1 MAEHARRAGA
11 GSLLD
16 AADIRAGG
24 LPKLSTGSAPAA
36 SEVMGQLDQLIGL
49 ADVKAEL
56 KRMIAE
62 ASLAGPR
69 SRAGLRVPSPTRHM
83 VFTGNPGTAKTTIA
97 RLLARAMAAHGL
109 LSTGQLVEVT
119 RADLVAR
126 YIGQTAPR
134 VAAQVERA
142 IGGVLFIDEA
152 YSLVQGYG
160 SDFGHEAV
168 AMLLKLMEDHRDELV
183 VIVAGY
189 PREMVSFLDSN
200 PGFASRFA
208 RTLAFPDYDGAELLA
223 IFDLFRRR
231 AGAVVEPGAYER
243 IGDYL
248 GTVLRDRTFAN
259 GRTVRNLFERLLAA
273 QAGRLDAVRE
283 PTDDELRTLT
293 EADVAASLQVRAAD
307 AQFPGYV

>member
-1 MAEHARRAGA
+1 
-11 GSLLD
+11 
-16 AADIRAGG
+16 
-24 LPKLSTGSAPAA
+24 
-36 SEVMGQLDQLIGL
+36 
-49 ADVKAEL
+49 
-56 KRMIAE
+56 
-62 ASLAGPR
+62 
-69 SRAGLRVPSPTRHM
+69 M

-126 YIGQTAPR
+126 YIGQTGPR

-142 IGGVLFIDEA
+142 LGGVLFIDEA

-160 SDFGHEAV
+160 NDFGHEAV
-168 AMLLKLMEDHRDELV
+168 AVLLKLMEDHRDELV

-189 PREMVSFLDSN
+189 PREMATFLDTN

-223 IFDLFRRR
+223 IFDLFCRR
-231 AGAVVEPGAYER
+231 AGARVEPAAYER
-243 IGDYL
+243 IGEHL
-248 GTVLRDRTFAN
+248 GSLPRDRSFAN

-273 QAGRLDAVRE
+273 QAGRLNTVGR
-283 PTDDELRTLT
+283 PSDDDLRTLT
-293 EADVAASLQVRAAD
+293 AADIAASLEVKAAD
-307 AQFPGYV
+307 GQFPGYV